1 MKIVMLKLKVSRKC
15 YISGY
20 GNIAPKTKWGRI
32 VTMIYATFGMPIF
45 LMWASNMGTLL
56 AQERVLDQ

>member
-1 MKIVMLKLKVSRKC
+1 MLKLKVSRKC
-15 YISGY
+15 YILGY

-56 AQERVLDQ
+56 AQERV